1 VVKIVWTEISIHDL
15 KEIFEYIAEDS
26 EKYASITSLKIYSR
40 VQDIIGN
47 PHIGRIVPE
56 LNKKDIREIIE
67 GKYRIIY
74 QIKNENQVDILRVF
88 HSARLLRKKSIR

>member
-56 LNKKDIREIIE
+56 LNKKIS
-67 GKYRIIY
+67 GKSSKVNTELF
-74 QIKNENQVDILRVF
+74 IK
-88 HSARLLRKKSIR
+88 